1 MSAELPPEAL
11 ARLARSYRA
20 LRECDSAL
28 NARTKKQLQ
37 AIETRA
43 LKLREAL
50 SAQEVSGFF
59 YDQDEIVTRLGHVA
73 YEAQRIHKQDFRN
86 FNRNSAGRYVAL
98 ELCRLFECH
107 GLPFMAT
114 AANNDY
120 ENSINSNAV
129 EAFLKVAELAD
140 DHDMNADTA
149 RKWIESV
156 IREWQ
161 FTKPRKKLR
170 KQSTEKRAK
179 VSL

>member
-1 MSAELPPEAL
+1 MSAELPADEL
-11 ARLARSYRA
+11 ARLAQSYRA
-20 LRECDSAL
+20 LRELDK
-28 NARTKKQLQ
+28 NAPNAKMKKQLRRIESLARKLQ
-37 AIETRA
+37 AA
-43 LKLREAL
+43 LI
-50 SAQEVSGFF
+50 AQEVSGFLE
-59 YDQDEIVTRLGHVA
+59 DQDDVFARLGDVA
-73 YEAQRIHKQDFRN
+73 FRAQLMHEQDFRK
-86 FNRNSAGRYVAL
+86 FNKNSAARCAAVVL
-98 ELCRLFECH
+98 RRLFERH
-107 GLPFMAT
+107 GLPFTAT

-120 ENSINSNAV
+120 DNSNSDAV

-170 KQSTEKRAK
+170 KQSTQKREN